1 MTIQLRRKGRGQFR
15 RACGGKLATSKRA
28 VRPLLN
34 QAPSICDARRTLQR
48 ALSPISVAV
57 ALRSELNN
65 ALVIG
70 ETLGNYKIIQ
80 KIGAGGQGTVYKAT
94 DQKLGRTVVV
104 KVLPPELTIKEAN
117 LKRFEREAR
126 LASSL
131 DHPNICT
138 IFDMDEADGLHFI
151 AMQFVEGKNVRQL
164 VNGRPLELESA
175 LRIGIQVA
183 DALSIAHARGIIHR
197 DIKSGNIMVTD
208 SGGVK
213 ILDFGLAKLM
223 DETEAAASGIHQ
235 TELTEIGVPY
245 GTATYAAPEQARGEK
260 VDARAD
266 IFSTGVLLY
275 EMLTGTWPFRG
286 KSTIDVR
293 HAVIYDQPKPL
304 AVARPGSTPAHLQ
317 EILDKAM
324 QKEPRNRYQKIGE
337 LRDEL
342 RKVLHEV
349 ASGAQFEEA
358 VSPRHLGS
366 ASPVSRAMRW
376 LRKLGGVA
384 DTHTSIP
391 QSSTKQITD
400 PQGATMTTITDREK
414 KTLAVLPFKNLNNNP
429 ESSFYE
435 FSLADAV
442 ITELARIRSLVVR
455 PSSVMSRYQGQA
467 VDPADVGRELNVD
480 AVLSAGFIQ
489 VGERFRVTAQ
499 LMDIKSG
506 EIIWSDK
513 IDASA
518 QDIIAVQDEITK
530 RIVDGLRLELSP
542 DEQAGLAQPA
552 TVNAEAYEAYLRG
565 RDRFARFI
573 FRSVAADDCDA
584 AIAHFSRAVELDPSF
599 GLAYD
604 GLGACHVNRVFKGLG
619 GAEDF
624 ESAESAFN
632 KALEIDSNII
642 EARMLMV
649 FVYLWRGQ
657 KQRAR
662 EEVGRM
668 RREAPNEAVVYFVKA
683 TLHRLDGEYDRALRS
698 YDRLVHLD
706 PASFVVV
713 SYNRALIFLYKG
725 KIAEAMHELDRAAS
739 VEPNNPLLR
748 MFRAI
753 AMYYGGK
760 IEAAR
765 DLLREVLDQNPN
777 LHGVRPFLAMALS
790 VLGDHEGARAE
801 LTENVKRTAAVD
813 PDIAYAVASVYSLE
827 GETDQAFE
835 WLERSVALGN
845 ENKPLFEHDPNLKAL
860 RADHRFGELVNRI
873 TRTDN

>member
-1 MTIQLRRKGRGQFR
+1 MIGQ
-15 RACGGKLATSKRA
+15 
-28 VRPLLN
+28 N
-34 QAPSICDARRTLQR
+34 
-48 ALSPISVAV
+48 
-57 ALRSELNN
+57 
-65 ALVIG
+65 
-70 ETLGNYKIIQ
+70 LGNYKIVQ

-104 KVLPPELTIKEAN
+104 KVLPAELTVKEAN

-151 AMQFVEGKNVRQL
+151 VMQYVEGRNVRQL

-175 LRIGIQVA
+175 LRITIQVA
-183 DALSIAHARGIIHR
+183 DALSVAHARGIIHR

-208 SGGVK
+208 SGQVK
-213 ILDFGLAKLM
+213 ILDFGLAKLL
-223 DETEAAASGIHQ
+223 DETEAANTGIHQ

-245 GTATYAAPEQARGEK
+245 GTATYAAPEQARGER

-266 IFSTGVLLY
+266 IFSTGVLVY

-304 AVARPGSTPAHLQ
+304 AAARPGAIPARLQ
-317 EILDKAM
+317 EILDKAL
-324 QKEPRNRYQKIGE
+324 QKDPRDRYQRIGD
-337 LRDEL
+337 LRDDL
-342 RKVLHEV
+342 RKILHGV
-349 ASGAQFEEA
+349 ASGAEFEEA
-358 VSPRHLGS
+358 TAPRHVGGS
-366 ASPVSRAMRW
+366 SPVSRAMRW
-376 LRKLGGVA
+376 LRKMGGA
-384 DTHTSIP
+384 SESPTSAP
-391 QSSTKQITD
+391 QLSSKQLTD
-400 PQGATMTTITDREK
+400 PQEGSMTTIADREK
-414 KTLAVLPFKNLNNNP
+414 KSLAVLPFKNLSNNT

-455 PSSVMSRYQGQA
+455 PSSVMSKYQGQPA
-467 VDPADVGRELNVD
+467 DPADVGRELNVD
-480 AVLSAGFIQ
+480 AVLSAGFIAA
-489 VGERFRVTAQ
+489 GERFRVNAQ
-499 LMDIKSG
+499 LLEVKSG
-506 EIIWSDK
+506 EIIWSDRV
-513 IDASA
+513 DASA
-518 QDIIAVQDEITK
+518 GDIIAVQDEITR

-552 TVNAEAYEAYLRG
+552 TVNAEAYEEYLRG

-573 FRSVAADDCDA
+573 FRSVAASDCDA
-584 AIAHFSRAVELDPSF
+584 AIEHFRRAIELDPEF
-599 GLAYD
+599 ALAYD

-619 GAEDF
+619 GADDF
-624 ESAESAFN
+624 AQAEEAFN
-632 KALEIDSNII
+632 KALSIDSNLI

-657 KQRAR
+657 KQKAR
-662 EEVGRM
+662 EEVRRM

-706 PASFVVV
+706 PAAFVVV

-725 KIAEAMHELDRAAS
+725 KIEDAIRELDRAAS
-739 VEPNNPLLR
+739 VEANNPLLR

-753 AMYYGGK
+753 AMFYSGK
-760 IEAAR
+760 VEAAR
-765 DLLREVLDQNPN
+765 DLLRAVLSENPN
-777 LHGVRPFLAMALS
+777 LHGVRPFLAMCLSAL
-790 VLGDHEGARAE
+790 GEHAAARAE
-801 LTENVKRTAAVD
+801 LNEDVKRNAAVD
-813 PDIAYAVASVYSLE
+813 PDIAYAVASVYALE
-827 GETDQAFE
+827 DEREAAFE

-845 ENKPLFEHDPNLKAL
+845 ENRPLFEHDPNLAAVREDGRFTAL
-860 RADHRFGELVNRI
+860 LARI
-873 TRTDN
+873 EHGKN